1 MSEKKED
8 NKEKYTSEWLIQKFA
23 EADERA
29 EKRAAEFDARLEKSR
44 RDREKSSAEFDAR
57 LEESRREADKRSAE
71 ADKRQAEAD
80 KRSAEADKR
89 AAEADK
95 RAAEADKSM
104 ADLKKHLKEIQQKIG
119 GIDESNGLMAEEMI
133 YNSLEKDMTFGGIK
147 FDDIDRNVKLKS
159 KFLNLQGEY
168 DVVLKNGD
176 TIAIIETKY
185 KVRKENIEKILNK
198 QLSDFRILFPMF
210 SNYKILLGVG
220 GMSFDKNAEEEAKKA
235 GVGIIKILG
244 DKIEYYTEGIRMY

>member
-57 LEESRREADKRSAE
+57 LEESRR
-71 ADKRQAEAD
+71 EAD